1 MAIER
6 WFPEEFRI
14 QSPELMNECKILQLQ
29 TSVKGYVGACMA
41 IQSANFT
48 RKLSKI
54 NYETLVMN
62 GSKDISTPS
71 SLGQELTT
79 LLPNAKFKLLE
90 GVGHVPPLQDPK
102 STIKVLKEFLS
113 EC

>member
-1 MAIER
+1 
-6 WFPEEFRI
+6 
-14 QSPELMNECKILQLQ
+14 MNECKNLQLK
-29 TSVKGYVGACMA
+29 TSVKGYIGACEA
-41 IQSANFT
+41 IQSADFT

-62 GSKDISTPS
+62 GSEDISTPP

-90 GVGHVPPLQDPK
+90 SIGHVPPLQDPK
-102 STIKVLKEFLS
+102 LTIKILKEFLN
-113 EC
+113 